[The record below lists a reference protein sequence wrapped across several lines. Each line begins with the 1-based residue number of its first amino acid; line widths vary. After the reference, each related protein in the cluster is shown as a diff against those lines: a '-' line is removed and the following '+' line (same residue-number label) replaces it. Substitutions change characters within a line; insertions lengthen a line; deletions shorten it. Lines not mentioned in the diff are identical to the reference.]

1 MHNIRVQFT
10 VPNVEKVV
18 NLDVHVNGEKR
29 NMKFRVETFSW
40 DEKNGS
46 SEDLVSLLRE
56 RILNYDS
63 HWELYHI
70 GTPHENAI
78 PVTFR
83 YRQEV

>member
-1 MHNIRVQFT
+1 MQNIRVQFT

-29 NMKFRVETFSW
+29 NLKFRVESFDWNPS
-40 DEKNGS
+40 NGS
-46 SEDLVSLLRE
+46 SENLIAILRE

-63 HWELYHI
+63 DWGLYHI
-70 GTPHENAI
+70 GTPISDKI

-83 YRQEV
+83 HRAHL